1 MVGAVLV
8 LWLSPSPQQQEEGI
22 LPLPSSCLQLEGI
35 HYLPGYRQLSEAIF
49 QLCAFKELIG
59 GEIILSRQSRW
70 RHNFIRL
77 SWGLLLLPG
86 DPTARASLSPHSGRG
101 CTEGVTAPGAPCQP
115 GGPTSSIEGGVLY
128 CSKPGLGVPLSCPCP
143 SFFAPHFPPHSH
155 LTGSAWQPCL
165 AQHPEPNPSPPLQ
178 THRRCLRQSG
188 SRAMVGVVGSGC
200 APHTRGTALPSHS
213 LA

>member
-8 LWLSPSPQQQEEGI
+8 LWLSPSPQQQEEGM

-77 SWGLLLLPG
+77 PWGLLLLPG

-101 CTEGVTAPGAPCQP
+101 CTEGVTAPGAPCQA
-115 GGPTSSIEGGVLY
+115 GGPTSSIEGGGSLLLQTR
-128 CSKPGLGVPLSCPCP
+128 PGGALVVSLPKLLCTPFSPTFPLRW
-143 SFFAPHFPPHSH
+143 
-155 LTGSAWQPCL
+155 LCL
-165 AQHPEPNPSPPLQ
+165 AALP
-178 THRRCLRQSG
+178 
-188 SRAMVGVVGSGC
+188 
-200 APHTRGTALPSHS
+200 GTAP
-213 LA
+213 